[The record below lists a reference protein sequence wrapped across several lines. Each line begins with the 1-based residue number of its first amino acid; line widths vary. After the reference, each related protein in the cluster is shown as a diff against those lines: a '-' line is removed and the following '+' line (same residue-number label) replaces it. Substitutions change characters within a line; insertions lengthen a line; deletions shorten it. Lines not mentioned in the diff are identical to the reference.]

1 MPKYAARTDR
11 NQAEIVAALRE
22 IGASVQHLHAV
33 GRGCPDLLVGWR
45 GLNYL
50 LEIKDGEQE
59 PARRRLTKDEDRWH
73 REWAGQVATVETVE
87 QAYAAIGVQMKL
99 WKVCDV

>member
-1 MPKYAARTDR
+1 MPKYAARVDR

-22 IGASVQHLHAV
+22 IGASVKHLHTL
-33 GRGCPDLLVGWR
+33 GHGFPDLIVGWR
-45 GLNYL
+45 GQNYL
-50 LEIKDGEQE
+50 LEVKDGEQE
-59 PARRRLTKDEDRWH
+59 PARRRLTKDEERWH

-87 QAYAAIGVQMKL
+87 QAYAVIGVQMKL